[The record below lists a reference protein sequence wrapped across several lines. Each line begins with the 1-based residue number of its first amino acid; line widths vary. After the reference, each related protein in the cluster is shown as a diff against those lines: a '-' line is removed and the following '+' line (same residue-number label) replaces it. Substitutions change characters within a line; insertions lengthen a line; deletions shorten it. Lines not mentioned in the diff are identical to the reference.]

1 MSPKRKMVAYYRV
14 STIRQGQSGLGLE
27 AQERAVSAHVVSQD
41 CVLLTSYTEIETGKK
56 DTLDNR
62 PELRKAIA
70 HAKRS
75 KAILVVA
82 KMDRLSRSVA
92 VTSALHNSGLEF
104 IACDNPFA
112 NRMTIQILAAVAEN
126 EARAIST
133 RTKDALA
140 SYKLRGG
147 VLGSARPECRRNLT
161 CDARA
166 KGIAL
171 AATANRSNKLA
182 AYEDIRPTMVD
193 MRRDGR
199 TLAGIAEKLN
209 AEGHT
214 TRNDKRWTATQV
226 KRVLESSA
234 FLS

>member
-1 MSPKRKMVAYYRV
+1 MNPKCKMVAYYRV

-27 AQERAVSAHVVSQD
+27 AQERAVSAHVVSQG
-41 CVLLTSYTEIETGKK
+41 CTLVASYTEIETGKR

-147 VLGSARPECRRNLT
+147 ILGSARAECRSNLT
-161 CDARA
+161 DVARA
-166 KGIAL
+166 KGIAQ
-171 AATANRSNKLA
+171 AAAVNRANRLT
-182 AYEDIRPTMVD
+182 AYEDICPSMIE
-193 MRRDGR
+193 MRSAGLSL
-199 TLAGIAEKLN
+199 TGIADRLN
-209 AEGHT
+209 GEGHT

-226 KRVLESSA
+226 KRVL
-234 FLS
+234 

>member
-1 MSPKRKMVAYYRV
+1 MVAYYRV
-14 STIRQGQSGLGLE
+14 STTRQGQSGLGLE
-27 AQERAVSAHVVSQD
+27 AQERAVSAHVVSQG
-41 CVLLTSYTEIETGKK
+41 CTLLIAYTEIETGKK

-75 KAILVVA
+75 KATLIVA

-112 NRMTIQILAAVAEN
+112 NRITIQILAAVAEN

-133 RTKDALA
+133 RTKDALV

-147 VLGSARPECRRNLT
+147 VLGSARPECRHNLT
-161 CDARA
+161 CEARA
-166 KGIAL
+166 KGITL
-171 AATANRSNKLA
+171 AAIVNRSNTLA
-182 AYEDIRPTMVD
+182 AYEDIFPMIVG
-193 MRRDGR
+193 MRRDGL
-199 TLAGIAEKLN
+199 TLAKIAEKLN
-209 AEGHT
+209 VMGHT
-214 TRNDKRWTATQV
+214 TRNDKRWSATQI
-226 KRVLESSA
+226 KRVLECSA
-234 FLS
+234 CLS